1 MNPKKPIFFLVLLA
15 VFTVQLAGCSPS
27 TVQEKA
33 EQGDADA
40 IASLRKKAEQ
50 GNASAQLNLGFMYSN
65 GYGVPKDETAAYMWY
80 LLAGVKGNEIARETG
95 NQMRWNEIANLLED
109 AELATSYLGLGFFF
123 TPAEWQVQTQ
133 SGQRFLIPVG
143 CL

>member
-1 MNPKKPIFFLVLLA
+1 MMSPANNCVTKDEAEA
-15 VFTVQLAGCSPS
+15 VNWYRKA
-27 TVQEKA
+27 A
-33 EQGDADA
+33 EQGYA
-40 IASLRKKAEQ
+40 KAQ
-50 GNASAQLNLGFMYSN
+50 SNLGFMYSN

-80 LLAGVKGNEIARETG
+80 LLASGKGNEIARETG

-109 AELATSYLGLGFFF
+109 AELATRWLGLGFFF